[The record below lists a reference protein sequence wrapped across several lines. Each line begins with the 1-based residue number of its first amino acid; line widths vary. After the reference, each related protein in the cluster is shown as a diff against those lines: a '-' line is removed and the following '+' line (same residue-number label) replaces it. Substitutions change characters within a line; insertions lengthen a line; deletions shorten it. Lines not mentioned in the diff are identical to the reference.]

1 MSNCL
6 SVYVTYCNISNTTND
21 KTNNNNG
28 SIYIYI
34 YMCDDDDDDDDENV
48 RWPYRLDLH
57 RDRLSDRSEAL
68 LMATPGHGPAA
79 LPWQIEIL

>member
-1 MSNCL
+1 MIRL
-6 SVYVTYCNISNTTND
+6 ITIMDPYIF
-21 KTNNNNG
+21 
-28 SIYIYI
+28 IYI

>member
-34 YMCDDDDDDDDENV
+34 YMCDDDDDDDENV
-48 RWPYRLDLH
+48 RWPYRLDPH